1 MGVSCLN
8 YRVFAYNLSMETPD
22 NKESLYH
29 SLNMPLYEALK
40 EHRAEYR
47 RDTSFSR
54 VDIGD
59 VAMKVPAIKAKW
71 VARHDEYKNAK
82 ADTEKQLA
90 KELKAAVKKIR
101 DESQIELTKIAA
113 EKKAMEEI
121 PIIGILQERIEL
133 LDRLESQSWEIVEKH
148 LKYFNSE
155 VQTIIDTIKLETM

>member
-1 MGVSCLN
+1 
-8 YRVFAYNLSMETPD
+8 MEEEKK
-22 NKESLYH
+22 KEETLYH
-29 SLNMPLYEALK
+29 ELNMPLYEALK
-40 EHRAEYR
+40 EHRAEYK
-47 RDTSFSR
+47 RDTTFSR

-82 ADTEKQLA
+82 ADAEKQLA
-90 KELKAAVKKIR
+90 KELKAAVAKVRKESKI
-101 DESQIELTKIAA
+101 DLTKIAA

-121 PIIGILQERIEL
+121 QILEVLKERIEL

>member
-1 MGVSCLN
+1 
-8 YRVFAYNLSMETPD
+8 MEEEKK
-22 NKESLYH
+22 KEETLYH
-29 SLNMPLYEALK
+29 ELNMPLYEALK
-40 EHRAEYR
+40 EHRAEYK
-47 RDTSFSR
+47 RDTTFSR

-82 ADTEKQLA
+82 ADAEKQLA
-90 KELKAAVKKIR
+90 KELKAAVAKVRKESKI
-101 DESQIELTKIAA
+101 DLTKIAA

-121 PIIGILQERIEL
+121 QILEVLKERIEL

-155 VQTIIDTIKLETM
+155 VQSIIDTIKLETM

>member
-1 MGVSCLN
+1 MGVDSL
-8 YRVFAYNLSMETPD
+8 MDE
-22 NKESLYH
+22 ESKDTLYH
-29 SLNMPLYEALK
+29 PLNMPLYEALK
-40 EHRAEYR
+40 EHRAEYKK
-47 RDTSFSR
+47 DTTFSR

-59 VAMKVPAIKAKW
+59 VALKVPAIKAKW

-82 ADTEKQLA
+82 ADAEKQLA
-90 KELKAAVKKIR
+90 KELKAAVAKIR
-101 DESQIELTKIAA
+101 KESQIELTKIAA

-121 PIIGILQERIEL
+121 PILGIIQERIGL

>member
-1 MGVSCLN
+1 
-8 YRVFAYNLSMETPD
+8 MEEEKK
-22 NKESLYH
+22 KEETLYH
-29 SLNMPLYEALK
+29 ELNMPLYEALK
-40 EHRAEYR
+40 EHRAEYK
-47 RDTSFSR
+47 RDTTFSR

-82 ADTEKQLA
+82 ADAEKQFA
-90 KELKAAVKKIR
+90 KELKAAVAKVRKESKI
-101 DESQIELTKIAA
+101 DLTKIAA

-121 PIIGILQERIEL
+121 QILEVLKERIEL